1 MNPEEA
7 AGHLKELL
15 EDTQT
20 VIYKD
25 YGSSDRV
32 KRQADMMLRQIF
44 GRDAKYITDLDEIRF
59 SSVYDDS
66 KTLWDEAKERIVNL
80 LSTAIDELTLFG
92 NRPDAP
98 GQPQL
103 FGRRVFVVHG
113 HDDAL
118 KQTTAR
124 LLEQLDLDAIILH
137 EQPNKGRTIIEK
149 FEDYSDVP
157 FAVVLLTPDDIAYPR
172 EADPKEGRPRARQN
186 VVLELGFFL
195 GRLGRKR
202 VAALHKGNEGFELPS
217 DYSGVVFIPV
227 DDAGK
232 WQFDLVRELKASGI
246 EVDANLIVGA

>member
-1 MNPEEA
+1 MDPKEA
-7 AGHLKELL
+7 ADHLKRIRK
-15 EDTQT
+15 DTQSL
-20 VIYKD
+20 VYED
-25 YGSSDRV
+25 YEGSDRV
-32 KRQADMMLRQIF
+32 KRQAAMMLRRNF
-44 GRDAKYITDLDEIRF
+44 ETETRYLTDLDEIRF
-59 SSVYDDS
+59 STAYGSS
-66 KTLWDEAKERIVNL
+66 EAMWAEAKESIANL

-92 NRPDAP
+92 TQP
-98 GQPQL
+98 GITRQPQV

-137 EQPNKGRTIIEK
+137 EQPNIGRTIIEK

-157 FAVVLLTPDDIAYPR
+157 FAVVLLTPDDMAYPR
-172 EADPKEGRPRARQN
+172 DADPKEGRPRARQN

-202 VAALHKGNEGFELPS
+202 VAALHKGNERFELPS
-217 DYSGVVFIPV
+217 DYTGVVFIPV

-232 WQFDLVRELKASGI
+232 WQFDLVRELKASGV